1 MAKHST
7 IQGESAISE
16 GNVEATH
23 KQNPAEKQ
31 AGTASRM
38 MKQLSNKSLRN
49 LVRPHKEKKTNIAD
63 DSSPAS
69 TSTSKAKSRPRSHTL
84 EMLEKQRRGEGQEFR
99 PRKEMPN
106 KDKKPNAAAAMLS
119 PPTRSINKARH
130 RPRSQ
135 TMETLAKQRREDE
148 QQTFRPRNDSS
159 LGGAMGRMSQ

>member
-1 MAKHST
+1 MATYST
-7 IQGESAISE
+7 THDATATYEQESE
-16 GNVEATH
+16 HLPTTLGDK
-23 KQNPAEKQ
+23 KQVAEP

-38 MKQLSNKSLRN
+38 IKSISNKRLRN
-49 LVRPHKEKKTNIAD
+49 LVSSGKDKRANAD
-63 DSSPAS
+63 TKSSL
-69 TSTSKAKSRPRSHTL
+69 TKRNRHRSHTL

-99 PRKEMPN
+99 PRKEMPH
-106 KDKKPNAAAAMLS
+106 KDKKTNAAAAMLS

-135 TMETLAKQRREDE
+135 TLETLAKQRREDE

>member
-1 MAKHST
+1 MATYST
-7 IQGESAISE
+7 AHDTT
-16 GNVEATH
+16 ATH
-23 KQNPAEKQ
+23 EQMSENTLGDKKQVAKP
-31 AGTASRM
+31 AGTANRM
-38 MKQLSNKSLRN
+38 IKSISNKSLRN
-49 LVRPHKEKKTNIAD
+49 LV
-63 DSSPAS
+63 SSGKDKRANAA
-69 TSTSKAKSRPRSHTL
+69 TKSSLTKSNRPRSHTL

-106 KDKKPNAAAAMLS
+106 KDKKTNAAAAMLS